1 MPKKRGRGANLKACG
16 QRLLQSD
23 DAWLVGSLEMG
34 TVMLLGHVSRKSF
47 VRLAALSVA
56 STMDESARARAQ
68 YVQVTMQLFTCWSLR
83 AWQAGAQ
90 ECRTKPPPVVVI
102 AAAAH
107 LYFVCDVLLLL
118 NVGCDRYQL
127 QGIHGQ

>member
-56 STMDESARARAQ
+56 SQ
-68 YVQVTMQLFTCWSLR
+68 
-83 AWQAGAQ
+83 
-90 ECRTKPPPVVVI
+90 
-102 AAAAH
+102 
-107 LYFVCDVLLLL
+107 
-118 NVGCDRYQL
+118 
-127 QGIHGQ
+127 